1 MRKQTSQTKKDLSRR
16 GFIKTAA
23 AAALGLVAWPLRPTG
38 FHP

>member
-1 MRKQTSQTKKDLSRR
+1 MVKPGIFSSWR

-23 AAALGLVAWPLRPTG
+23 AAALGLVAWPLHPTG